1 MRKDI
6 VRAEENHGMRK
17 LQTLKQSKDQETKM
31 GYLRRVGGEQDKMK
45 RREAE
50 IQDMERMEAELL
62 ERLKN
67 TQAVEKDTYS
77 QLETA
82 IITAATASK
91 ERIKP
96 RKGLAKTDP
105 NAMSKK
111 NAAPASHQPRKT
123 EKPPEEPEQKK
134 EEES

>member
-17 LQTLKQSKDQETKM
+17 LQTLKQQKDQETKM
-31 GYLRRVGGEQDKMK
+31 GYLRRVGGEQDRMK
-45 RREAE
+45 RREGE

-67 TQAVEKDTYS
+67 TQAVEKDTYT
-77 QLETA
+77 QLESA
-82 IITAATASK
+82 IISAASASK

-105 NAMSKK
+105 NGMSKK
-111 NAAPASHQPRKT
+111 NASPPVEARKT
-123 EKPPEEPEQKK
+123 TEPPPEAPEQKK